1 MDDPAALPAPGCPE
15 PSPRFLSLGDGN
27 EVLQVALNPGDS
39 VLAGERAFC
48 YRGLGLQQEIQPF
61 ADTGTLGRA
70 LGW

>member
-1 MDDPAALPAPGCPE
+1 MDDPLATRPPACPE

-39 VLAGERAFC
+39 VLAGERTFC
-48 YRGLGLQQEIQPF
+48 YRGLGLQQEVQPI
-61 ADTGTLGRA
+61 DTGMVGRA